1 MYDQHMLKQ
10 RADQALGKYMVELLP
25 AFTACLDDE
34 PKWNAQ
40 FQNLTT
46 PAYQTAVITIA
57 NCLPQV
63 CRSDIAKHCS
73 N

>member
-1 MYDQHMLKQ
+1 MLKQ
-10 RADQALGKYMVELLP
+10 RADPALGKYPAELPP
-25 AFTACLDDE
+25 AFTACLEDE

-46 PAYQTAVITIA
+46 PAYQTAVITIP

-63 CRSDIAKHCS
+63 CRSDVAIPLL
-73 N
+73 